1 MENITLGQI
10 SNVLLFIVEF
20 VGVVTAVMVTMK
32 KVLNKQLSPLNKK
45 IDKLDENQ
53 CRNYLVDFLADIEK
67 GIEKD
72 ETQIK
77 RSLIRC
83 RNFEKLENLKIFDPS
98 LPDRIKVDLKSTYP
112 CRNLL

>member
-10 SNVLLFIVEF
+10 SNILLFIVEF
-20 VGVVTAVMVTMK
+20 VGVVTAVIVAMR

-77 RSLIRC
+77 RAYEVYDHYCKDL
-83 RNFEKLENLKIFDPS
+83 NLNSYIHDKWER
-98 LPDRIKVDLKSTYP
+98 LMNKKV
-112 CRNLL
+112 